1 MFGSAI
7 RRQLTNHLTYV
18 ADGEAE
24 KIDFPGYQ
32 VFSLDQAFKRGKDKD
47 FLVQGTLEKS
57 HDLTI
62 DEKYFWSPKN
72 RWSEIKKVLY
82 LKDELKEL
90 FRVTLIGTYAQE
102 FDQFASHLEKA
113 VVSILHPQIIGNFR
127 KDFFTNNRVLNLQ
140 YPIKYFTYSPDS
152 STK

>member
-7 RRQLTNHLTYV
+7 RRELTNHLTYV

-24 KIDFPGYQ
+24 KIDFPGYK
-32 VFSLDQAFKRGKDKD
+32 VFSLDQAFKRGKDYD

-62 DEKYFWSPKN
+62 DEKYFWGPKN

-102 FDQFASHLEKA
+102 FDQFSSHLEKA
-113 VVSILHPQIIGNFR
+113 VVSILHPQIIGN
-127 KDFFTNNRVLNLQ
+127 
-140 YPIKYFTYSPDS
+140 
-152 STK
+152 

>member
-1 MFGSAI
+1 MQLLIETQLSTKMFGSAI
-7 RRQLTNHLTYV
+7 RRELTNHLTYV

-62 DEKYFWSPKN
+62 DEKYFWGPKN

-102 FDQFASHLEKA
+102 FDQFASQLEKA
-113 VVSILHPQIIGNFR
+113 VVSILHPQIIGN
-127 KDFFTNNRVLNLQ
+127 
-140 YPIKYFTYSPDS
+140 
-152 STK
+152 